1 MKATVLIRMKIQL
14 LPYERRSLEILE
26 QKFGIEREIVI
37 AFAASLRAFSELF
50 RTLIHDGE
58 PDFKAGRVVLIG
70 LVNHAHH
77 LLIGGLQALEVGNSA
92 VWSACVRGVMEV
104 YGEVLQRFDSS
115 EKSRFCSKTALPKC
129 LTINNW
135 LFCKIAKASG
145 FSAKSKSC
153 NTSAG
158 GTPQSA

>member
-1 MKATVLIRMKIQL
+1 MRMKIQL

-70 LVNHAHH
+70 LINHAHH
-77 LLIGGLQALEVGNSA
+77 LLIGGLQALEVGNGA

-104 YGEVLQRFDSS
+104 FGAGVLIS
-115 EKSRFCSKTALPKC
+115 EHPGSAPSYLDYV
-129 LTINNW
+129 
-135 LFCKIAKASG
+135 KAG
-145 FSAKSKSC
+145 RLRA
-153 NTSAG
+153 AAERG
-158 GTPQSA
+158 